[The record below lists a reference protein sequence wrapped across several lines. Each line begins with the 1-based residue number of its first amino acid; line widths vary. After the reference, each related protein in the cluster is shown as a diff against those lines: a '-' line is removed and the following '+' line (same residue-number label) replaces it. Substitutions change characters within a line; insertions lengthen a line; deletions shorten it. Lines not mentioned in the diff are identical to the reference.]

1 MNREIWFRILQ
12 VAVVAPWLY
21 HLSGST
27 KSPYFRVG
35 LKLVAGSIIMLN
47 VKPLMND
54 YKNAQVILADLK
66 TKLDAANATATLPK
80 IIEGES
86 ETVTESV

>member
-1 MNREIWFRILQ
+1 MNRDIWFRILQ

-21 HLSGST
+21 YISGQT
-27 KSPYFRVG
+27 KQPYFRIG

-47 VKPLMND
+47 VKPLIED
-54 YKNAQVILADLK
+54 YKNAQQILTQIKEQIETAQA
-66 TKLDAANATATLPK
+66 KLPT

-86 ETVTESV
+86 ETITEPV

>member
-1 MNREIWFRILQ
+1 MNREVWFRILQ

-21 HLSGST
+21 YISNQT
-27 KSPYFRVG
+27 KQQYFRVG

-47 VKPLMND
+47 IKPLYQD
-54 YKNAQVILADLK
+54 YLNAQEILTQLK
-66 TKLDAANATATLPK
+66 TEMEPKKLPV

-86 ETVTESV
+86 EPVIEQV